1 MIGGMTRVI
10 RDIPPYAMVEGHPG
24 RLRGLN
30 RVGLQRSGLVDRHE
44 GREFKQLKDV
54 WNLLYRSDCL
64 MAEALE
70 QARSLELLPAAD
82 HLCSF
87 LEASIAKGRRGPTPA
102 LSHR

>member
-1 MIGGMTRVI
+1 
-10 RDIPPYAMVEGHPG
+10 MVEGHPG

-44 GREFKQLKDV
+44 GREFKQLKDI

-87 LEASIAKGRRGPTPA
+87 LEASTAKGRRGPTPP